1 MLATNSHPHDL
12 HAPPTSFSLMNSRS
26 TSNLSLKSS
35 RSRKHSLTLSNTM
48 GWLSRHST
56 QSSLSS
62 FYKGNR
68 NVPPTAADPKQHKPA
83 RSIELVSSARH
94 GPLGSGATVVRTPE
108 EALHNSGVDNKPL
121 MQRSSSSPTPV
132 PPRPTLHRSAT
143 SGSKPLESPPLPA
156 IPIDP
161 PESYVGPEDDDYDED
176 NDDMLTAS
184 AGMSWPTPPSAP
196 VPLPPAPS
204 ASSLRSSLKSKCKSS
219 SDVLRVPALPAH
231 VAQSPQPPFEPVL
244 MSDVPT
250 GVADPSAVL
259 VTLETSTTS
268 YKTTVKTL
276 TSRPS
281 HLANCLLALLP
292 RPRRDSDASSVYSTA
307 SDDMLSY
314 REHLVSQG
322 LLPQTP
328 VNIHIFLD
336 RPSAPYLH
344 LLSYLRSPVGSA
356 DAPETLPRAV
366 QLHPANSQSRLEALL
381 ELRDEASYLDLEDLY
396 KLCSDEIR
404 QRQPVLQ
411 PRLPRTHSR
420 GQNSNSSSA
429 GYGMDSQ
436 HTSLSSM
443 NTLLDRSTHS
453 PSHVRARELS
463 TISDDR
469 APMVKEYSDFQS
481 QVQPASKR
489 SPPTPESWKDGR
501 NSGSSTST
509 RGARRRDLM
518 CSPPAG
524 WI

>member
-1 MLATNSHPHDL
+1 
-12 HAPPTSFSLMNSRS
+12 
-26 TSNLSLKSS
+26 
-35 RSRKHSLTLSNTM
+35 M

-68 NVPPTAADPKQHKPA
+68 NVPPAAADSKQHKPA

-143 SGSKPLESPPLPA
+143 SGSKPLER
-156 IPIDP
+156 
-161 PESYVGPEDDDYDED
+161 
-176 NDDMLTAS
+176 
-184 AGMSWPTPPSAP
+184 MSWPTPPSAP

-259 VTLETSTTS
+259 VTLETSSTS
-268 YKTTVKTL
+268 YKTTFKTL

-307 SDDMLSY
+307 SDDMFSY

-344 LLSYLRSPVGSA
+344 LLSYLRSPIGSA